1 MNTSQEIEQIIN
13 TTSKGSF
20 IFITDFTSKYDYET
34 ARKALQRHCTKNK
47 LIRLSRGIY
56 YLPRIDDKLGILYPA
71 AEEIAEAIAKRD
83 KARIIPTGI
92 YALHK
97 LGLTTQVPMNVVFL
111 TDGSARNIQI
121 GNQKIAFKKTSPK
134 NLSIT
139 HNLSNI
145 LVQGLRELGEQNI
158 DEDIKS
164 RLKNIINK
172 SGEAELIIKNIINVP
187 FWIQKRVKQIITN
200 DND

>member
-1 MNTSQEIEQIIN
+1 
-13 TTSKGSF
+13 
-20 IFITDFTSKYDYET
+20 
-34 ARKALQRHCTKNK
+34 
-47 LIRLSRGIY
+47 
-56 YLPRIDDKLGILYPA
+56 
-71 AEEIAEAIAKRD
+71 
-83 KARIIPTGI
+83 
-92 YALHK
+92 

-139 HNLSNI
+139 HYLSNI
-145 LVQGLRELGEQNI
+145 IVQGLRELGEQNI